1 MKEGILLLETE
12 HLAGEMLQK
21 VQSCPGITAPHVY
34 RINHQQVLARQNV
47 LPAALMA
54 LEFSCMRFSGTSAS
68 ITCRFLL
75 ASSKLWGKKS
85 CFLMHP
91 ELVQLMQLS
100 KRVSSDHGPS
110 CDPHKLGVFLGENE
124 HCAAFILEGSILMP
138 ALKTGGLVGGGL
150 LGQLGLI
157 I

>member
-1 MKEGILLLETE
+1 MKEGILLLEIE

-75 ASSKLWGKKS
+75 ASSKLWGKKKLFFNAS
-85 CFLMHP
+85 
-91 ELVQLMQLS
+91 
-100 KRVSSDHGPS
+100 RASSADATQQ
-110 CDPHKLGVFLGENE
+110 KGV
-124 HCAAFILEGSILMP
+124 
-138 ALKTGGLVGGGL
+138 V
-150 LGQLGLI
+150 
-157 I
+157 